1 VHDKRAAK
9 AHEGGAFGRLFVA
22 GKTAKAA
29 EARPVR
35 ESDSANATSE
45 RSYQVASKS
54 ALNIAKG
61 GQAFSP
67 FTAG

>member
-29 EARPVR
+29 KLARS